1 MLSVSCFYNPFVR
14 AAWRT
19 YVIGSINDH
28 VYNSIPYWN
37 IHWTETPTSLSL
49 SDLEANAI
57 VHKANHSLDYYML
70 VRMYLIIIII
80 ALIILSRRTTFT
92 LMGGVLDL

>member
-49 SDLEANAI
+49 SDLEVNAI
-57 VHKANHSLDYYML
+57 VHKVNHSLDLLHACESVFNNNYSTHYSIPSYY
-70 VRMYLIIIII
+70 IHPDGWG
-80 ALIILSRRTTFT
+80 A
-92 LMGGVLDL
+92 